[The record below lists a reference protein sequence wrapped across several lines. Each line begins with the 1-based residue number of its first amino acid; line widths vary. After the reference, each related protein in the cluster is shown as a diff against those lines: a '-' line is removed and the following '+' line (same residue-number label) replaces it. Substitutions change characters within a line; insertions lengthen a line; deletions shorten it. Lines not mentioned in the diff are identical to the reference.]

1 MKKAERRQ
9 ERDFGRLDVRPAGLL
24 AILALLFGCSPE
36 SGLTPTSRSATPAP
50 KVARPAVSRPEGG
63 AEAGAAAE
71 GPPPAASSRPTL
83 LEPIV
88 EQRAA
93 GSGRGLGEEDLRDL
107 GELSILPHVIQSIS
121 SGAPCD
127 FNDAMSTCQ

>member
-1 MKKAERRQ
+1 
-9 ERDFGRLDVRPAGLL
+9 LL
-24 AILALLFGCSPE
+24 AVLALVFACSPE
-36 SGLTPTSRSATPAP
+36 SGLSPTSRSATPAP
-50 KVARPAVSRPEGG
+50 KVARPAISRPDGAA
-63 AEAGAAAE
+63 AEAGTAAE
-71 GPPPAASSRPTL
+71 GPPPAAATRPTL

>member
-1 MKKAERRQ
+1 M
-9 ERDFGRLDVRPAGLL
+9 
-24 AILALLFGCSPE
+24 
-36 SGLTPTSRSATPAP
+36 
-50 KVARPAVSRPEGG
+50 SRP
-63 AEAGAAAE
+63 GAASEE
-71 GPPPAASSRPTL
+71 GSAADGSSPSVSSRPTL

-88 EQRAA
+88 EQRPA
-93 GSGRGLGEEDLRDL
+93 SSGLGEEDLRDL

>member
-1 MKKAERRQ
+1 MKKASPRQ
-9 ERDFGRLDVRPAGLL
+9 GGKFGRLNARPAGLL
-24 AILALLFGCSPE
+24 VVFALLLACSPE
-36 SGLTPTSRSATPAP
+36 SGLAPTSRSATPAP
-50 KVARPAVSRPEGG
+50 KVPRPAISRP
-63 AEAGAAAE
+63 GAASEE
-71 GPPPAASSRPTL
+71 GSTADGSSPSVSSRPTL

-88 EQRAA
+88 EQRPAS
-93 GSGRGLGEEDLRDL
+93 SGRGLGEEDLRDL